1 GSSWPGAGL
10 ASLLVHGSAE
20 AVLEVWDTA
29 LAVILAS
36 EELDGIATALYT
48 VGGPVGID
56 GLFDA
61 YTSAAGTG
69 TSGRRTAAPEA
80 AGSEPDA
87 SGSTDPDGSSDA
99 GGSEAGGSVRDHSA
113 ALSLALE

>member
-61 YTSAAGTG
+61 YANAAGA
-69 TSGRRTAAPEA
+69 SRKVVSRAES
-80 AGSEPDA
+80 AGADLPGDH
-87 SGSTDPDGSSDA
+87 GSATDHG
-99 GGSEAGGSVRDHSA
+99 A
-113 ALSLALE
+113 ALSVALE

>member
-1 GSSWPGAGL
+1 
-10 ASLLVHGSAE
+10 
-20 AVLEVWDTA
+20 VLNVWDTA

-61 YTSAAGTG
+61 YASAAGT
-69 TSGRRTAAPEA
+69 SRIAAAPA
-80 AGSEPDA
+80 AV
-87 SGSTDPDGSSDA
+87 SGGV
-99 GGSEAGGSVRDHSA
+99 GY
-113 ALSLALE
+113 